1 MDPQVQA
8 WVEEKRST
16 VAKLAWEVAEKEA
29 VKAVLGGIDPTALRT
44 LLSAFVR
51 ASCLEEARIVLR
63 YQQGRDRDKWPKPVV
78 EAIEAIMARVEKEV
92 AQSPQIAGHADEAR
106 VALLSSWL
114 GYLVQLHRFQYTSQ
128 REARQEARS
137 GHVR

>member
-1 MDPQVQA
+1 MEPLVQA
-8 WVEEKRST
+8 WVDGKRST
-16 VAKLAWEVAEKEA
+16 VAKLAWEAAEKET

-44 LLSAFVR
+44 LLSAFLR
-51 ASCLEEARIVLR
+51 SSCLEEARIVLR

-78 EAIEAIMARVEKEV
+78 EAIEAAMARVEKEV
-92 AQSPQIAGHADEAR
+92 AQSPQIGAHADQAH

-114 GYLVQLHRFQYTSQ
+114 GYVVQLHRFQYTAQ
-128 REARQEARS
+128 REARQPARS